1 MKNPNEFWIDIAFAM
16 ILGSVAGYVL
26 AIYF

>member
-1 MKNPNEFWIDIAFAM
+1 MKNPNEFWQEVAFAL

-26 AIYF
+26 AQYF

>member
-1 MKNPNEFWIDIAFAM
+1 MKNPNELWQEVAFAL

-26 AIYF
+26 AQYF

>member
-1 MKNPNEFWIDIAFAM
+1 MKNPNEFWSEVAFA
-16 ILGSVAGYVL
+16 IALGAIFGYVL

>member
-1 MKNPNEFWIDIAFAM
+1 MKNPNEFWSEVAFAL
-16 ILGSVAGYVL
+16 ILGSLAGYVI

>member
-1 MKNPNEFWIDIAFAM
+1 MKNPNEFWSEVAFAL
-16 ILGSVAGYVL
+16 ILGSLTGYVM

>member
-1 MKNPNEFWIDIAFAM
+1 MKNPNEFWQEVAFAL
-16 ILGSVAGYVL
+16 IIGSLAGYVM